1 MPMMVW
7 LIVGAVALVIAVSVW
22 LNIRR
27 GRRLRRQF
35 GPEYTRVLA
44 QQGDREVT
52 ELELKQRLRR
62 RHDLPIRPLHDEA
75 RERYAEWMRAIEAR
89 FDQDPAEALAEADTL
104 VIHIMRARGYPG
116 EGFDEIVGD
125 ISVDDPE
132 AAQEYRSGYT
142 LAVPEDSQRAP
153 SREQLRTA
161 LMHYGRLVRRL
172 VGGAGEFVDAEQRA

>member
-1 MPMMVW
+1 
-7 LIVGAVALVIAVSVW
+7 VAACIAVSVW

-27 GRRLRRQF
+27 GRRLRRRF

-62 RHDLPIRPLHDEA
+62 REDLPIRSLPDEA
-75 RERYAEWMRAIEAR
+75 RRRYAEWMRTIEER
-89 FDQDPAEALAEADTL
+89 FDEDPAEALAEADTL
-104 VIHIMRARGYPG
+104 VIHIMRDRGYPG

-142 LAVPEDSQRAP
+142 LAFPDDPQRAP

-161 LMHYGRLVRRL
+161 LMHYRMLVDRL
-172 VGGAGEFVDAEQRA
+172 VGGGGAVVKETELEDA

>member
-1 MPMMVW
+1 
-7 LIVGAVALVIAVSVW
+7 
-22 LNIRR
+22 
-27 GRRLRRQF
+27 
-35 GPEYTRVLA
+35 
-44 QQGDREVT
+44 
-52 ELELKQRLRR
+52 
-62 RHDLPIRPLHDEA
+62 
-75 RERYAEWMRAIEAR
+75 
-89 FDQDPAEALAEADTL
+89 
-104 VIHIMRARGYPG
+104 MRARGYPG